1 MRRSACA
8 PAGRGPLGH
17 AVGHPAVRRDDL
29 HLRTDLPADGVGDS
43 GFSARRPI
51 PGQNTTLAVAAFVD
65 NTDPP
70 TSPRWYG
77 YFNLWVA
84 TLSLP
89 GCVVV
94 VWMFTT
100 TYVMLRSIGAQQ
112 TAEKQ
117 LVAAP

>member
-1 MRRSACA
+1 MLSVTQLFAATIFTSALIFPLMVLATAAFRPEDRS
-8 PAGRGPLGH
+8 
-17 AVGHPAVRRDDL
+17 
-29 HLRTDLPADGVGDS
+29 
-43 GFSARRPI
+43 